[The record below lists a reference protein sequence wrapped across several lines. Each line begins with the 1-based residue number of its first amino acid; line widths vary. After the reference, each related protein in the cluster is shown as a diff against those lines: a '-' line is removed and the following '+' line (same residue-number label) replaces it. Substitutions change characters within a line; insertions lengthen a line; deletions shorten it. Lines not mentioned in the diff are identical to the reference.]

1 MITDL
6 FRLCI
11 LIFKLGNKTVLC
23 LFDLGAGEVV
33 YLSLV
38 EVSSAGGLRFQKF
51 KLEFGE
57 MLPSTLHAGRL
68 GCD

>member
-1 MITDL
+1 M
-6 FRLCI
+6 
-11 LIFKLGNKTVLC
+11 LC
-23 LFDLGAGEVV
+23 LLDLGAGEVV
-33 YLSLV
+33 YSSLV

>member
-11 LIFKLGNKTVLC
+11 LICKRGNKTVLC
-23 LFDLGAGEVV
+23 LLDLGAGEVV
-33 YLSLV
+33 YSSLV
-38 EVSSAGGLRFQKF
+38 EVSSAGGRFQ

-57 MLPSTLHAGRL
+57 MLPGTLHAGRL